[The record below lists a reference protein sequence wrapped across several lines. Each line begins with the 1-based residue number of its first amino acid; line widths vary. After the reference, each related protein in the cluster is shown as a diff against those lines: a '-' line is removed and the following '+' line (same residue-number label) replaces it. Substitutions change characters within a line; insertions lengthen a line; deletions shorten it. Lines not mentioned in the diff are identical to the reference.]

1 MGQILSQEGLET
13 NPVMVKD
20 FLNIDVKMVMEIA
33 DLINVSVFDRDALR
47 KDEFED
53 IFGLGLG
60 EAELFFEILKEKHP
74 ESGEEQADIYEA
86 MSAMTILCNDTYE
99 TKCTYLF
106 SIFDFNRNFEL
117 DKGEFK
123 LTIGATMRSLSKL
136 TGGLMVHEESIE
148 DFAKSIFQKA
158 DLDMSGSIEMEE
170 LHGYMRKQSQI
181 GDYLLRTTG
190 NYFSQ

>member
-1 MGQILSQEGLET
+1 MGAIFSQEDLET
-13 NPVMVKD
+13 NPVLVED
-20 FLNIDVKMVMEIA
+20 ILNIDMKMVMEIA

-60 EAELFFEILKEKHP
+60 EAELFFEVLKEKHP
-74 ESGEEQADIYEA
+74 VTGEEQADIYEA
-86 MSAMTILCNDTYE
+86 MAAITILCNDTYE
-99 TKCTYLF
+99 RKCTYLF

-117 DKGEFK
+117 DRGEFK
-123 LTIGATMRSLSKL
+123 LTMAATMRSMTKL
-136 TGGLMVHEESIE
+136 TGGVMYEECIE
-148 DFAKSIFQKA
+148 DFANSIFHKA
-158 DLDMSGSIEMEE
+158 DLDMSGTIEMEE
-170 LHGYMRKQSQI
+170 LLGYLRKHAQI